1 MSRFRP
7 AVLVPCFGA
16 EATVASVVE
25 GALGHVEK
33 VLVIDDGSQDQCAD
47 RAREAGAEVI
57 SHRRNRGKGASLRE
71 GFGELAAQGFTHVV
85 TLDADGQHLPSEI
98 PLLIERSE
106 LHPERIVI
114 GARRRDGGH
123 EIAPLKR
130 WANDFADGWVRRA
143 SGKEILDTQSGFRVY
158 PLVPLKRILS
168 HEVRGRHF
176 EFESE
181 ILILAIRRNLGIEIV
196 DVEVYYPPPEERHSH
211 YHPWIDTLRI
221 IRVVVPFATGLRR

>member
-1 MSRFRP
+1 M
-7 AVLVPCFGA
+7 
-16 EATVASVVE
+16 ASVVE